1 MIEGFV
7 IGLSSD
13 CAVPEEKLKSVRR
26 ILRQEPVFT
35 KNNLALAQR
44 MKEELGA
51 PLSSCLELFVPR
63 LLMQEEKLVDMVE
76 VLPGA
81 GKMGAAKP
89 GLRQQGFLDALGGV
103 AGR

>member
-1 MIEGFV
+1 MARQFAQVIVNLHHQKVDQIYTYRVPEGLQSTLEEGMMAEVPFGPRNHMIEGFV

-51 PLSSCLELFVPR
+51 P
-63 LLMQEEKLVDMVE
+63 
-76 VLPGA
+76 
-81 GKMGAAKP
+81 
-89 GLRQQGFLDALGGV
+89 
-103 AGR
+103 